1 MANTVLMPQLGISE
15 ETAVLSQF
23 FVAKG
28 DRVRAGQ
35 RLFSLETGK
44 STFEFESEYDG
55 TVLALLC
62 AEGDELPI
70 KAPVMVIGEE
80 GEAVPEIAPS
90 APAAAPVE
98 SAPAPA

>member
-55 TVLALLC
+55 TVLALL
-62 AEGDELPI
+62 LSLI
-70 KAPVMVIGEE
+70 HI
-80 GEAVPEIAPS
+80 
-90 APAAAPVE
+90 
-98 SAPAPA
+98 